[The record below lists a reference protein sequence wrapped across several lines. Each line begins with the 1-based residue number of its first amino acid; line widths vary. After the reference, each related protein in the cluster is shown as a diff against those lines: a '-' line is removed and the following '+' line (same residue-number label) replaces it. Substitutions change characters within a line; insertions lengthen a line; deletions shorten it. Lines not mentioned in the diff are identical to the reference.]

1 MKQFDIKKAT
11 GYDNIP
17 GEIIRLAHKELS
29 VPFANLINTSL
40 SRNIFADVMKCAEV
54 SPIFK
59 KDDNLLKGNFR
70 PVSILTSISK
80 IYENVLNHQLLGHF
94 YAIFNDLL
102 SAFRK
107 GHSCQ
112 SLLLKFVED
121 MKNALDQKHAVG
133 ALFMDLSKAFDCLPH
148 GLLVAK
154 LHAYGLS
161 PAACCLLVITWVG
174 AGSGWKYPTPEV
186 PGKLLPKVWPRVLSW
201 VPCFL
206 TFSST
211 TCFILWKNVRCIIMQ
226 TTILC
231 QTQLHLLMKSYP
243 IWDTIVR
250 YPYAGLT
257 RMVWKQIPINFSF
270 SYLRHVKMKV

>member
-1 MKQFDIKKAT
+1 MVYMKQFNIKKAT

-17 GEIIRLAHKELS
+17 GKIIRLAHKELS
-29 VPFANLINTSL
+29 VSFANLINTSL
-40 SRNIFADVMKCAEV
+40 SQNIFPDVMKCAEV

-148 GLLVAK
+148 GLLVGILQNMVNPYLAPTQTEGSE
-154 LHAYGLS
+154 LPTFCYGGEG
-161 PAACCLLVITWVG
+161 I
-174 AGSGWKYPTPEV
+174 
-186 PGKLLPKVWPRVLSW
+186 PRVLKKYH
-201 VPCFL
+201 F
-206 TFSST
+206 FSAWIY
-211 TCFILWKNVRCIIMQ
+211 F
-226 TTILC
+226 
-231 QTQLHLLMKSYP
+231 P
-243 IWDTIVR
+243 IT
-250 YPYAGLT
+250 
-257 RMVWKQIPINFSF
+257 
-270 SYLRHVKMKV
+270 VK

>member
-1 MKQFDIKKAT
+1 MKQFNIKKAT

-17 GEIIRLAHKELS
+17 GKIIRLAHKELS
-29 VPFANLINTSL
+29 VPFANLINISL
-40 SRNIFADVMKCAEV
+40 SRNVFPDIMECAEV

-80 IYENVLNHQLLGHF
+80 IYENVVNNQLLGHF
-94 YAIFNDLL
+94 YEIFNDLL

-112 SLLLKFVED
+112 LLLLKD

-154 LHAYGLS
+154 LHAYGLT
-161 PAACCLLVITWVG
+161 PPPVAYLVITWVG
-174 AGSGWKYPTPEV
+174 AGSGSNIRCQKCMGNSRQGCASGIYLGT
-186 PGKLLPKVWPRVLSW
+186 
-201 VPCFL
+201 L
-206 TFSST
+206 TF
-211 TCFILWKNVRCIIMQ
+211 
-226 TTILC
+226 
-231 QTQLHLLMKSYP
+231 
-243 IWDTIVR
+243 
-250 YPYAGLT
+250 
-257 RMVWKQIPINFSF
+257 
-270 SYLRHVKMKV
+270 

>member
-1 MKQFDIKKAT
+1 MCWGQSNFQ
-11 GYDNIP
+11 
-17 GEIIRLAHKELS
+17 
-29 VPFANLINTSL
+29 
-40 SRNIFADVMKCAEV
+40 
-54 SPIFK
+54 K

-161 PAACCLLVITWVG
+161 PAACCLLGDYLSGHRQRVKISNARSTWETLAKG
-174 AGSGWKYPTPEV
+174 V
-186 PGKLLPKVWPRVLSW
+186 PQGLSW
-201 VPCFL
+201 VSCFL

-211 TCFILWKNVRCIIMQ
+211 TCFIL
-226 TTILC
+226 
-231 QTQLHLLMKSYP
+231 
-243 IWDTIVR
+243 
-250 YPYAGLT
+250 
-257 RMVWKQIPINFSF
+257 
-270 SYLRHVKMKV
+270 